1 MELIFALIISLN
13 LVKTPI
19 WFLLENGSTV
29 FQFTQV
35 TNAGCMPS
43 KNSMYGVDS
52 GVNMS

>member
-19 WFLLENGSTV
+19 IFLLENGSMV

-35 TNAGCMPS
+35 ADAGCVPR
-43 KNSMYGVDS
+43 KNSM
-52 GVNMS
+52 